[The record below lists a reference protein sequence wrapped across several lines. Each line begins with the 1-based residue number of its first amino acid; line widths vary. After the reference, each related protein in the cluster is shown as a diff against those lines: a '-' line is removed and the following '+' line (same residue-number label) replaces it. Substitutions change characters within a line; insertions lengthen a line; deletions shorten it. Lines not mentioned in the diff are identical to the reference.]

1 MARLSDLI
9 REGAPDSQSGGAWSS
24 KVESSSLHTDQAW
37 CGSTRLALGKIRET
51 IRSGK
56 SPQLTG
62 CLELARQLLQRLDQ
76 SDDLVKWALDGHT
89 EDYIVDNALHV
100 AVLGAKVGIG
110 LQYAQ
115 QDLERLVVACLLHDV
130 GMWALP
136 ASLLEK
142 KAALSEDERD
152 ILRTHPERGRRILF
166 SQGGVF
172 EWVSTISAQEHER
185 WDGSGY
191 PCRLKE
197 KQIAEPAQII
207 GLLDTLDAM
216 VTMRPYRQ
224 RLTPHQGIRDLFLH
238 AKTTFSLR
246 VLKGLGDQITLY
258 PIGTS
263 VRLNTGEI
271 GTVARVNGRFP
282 LRPVVTISKLGE
294 TQDVD
299 LSLGLSTHIVEVA

>member
-9 REGAPDSQSGGAWSS
+9 REGAPDSQSEGAWSP
-24 KVESSSLHTDQAW
+24 KVGSSSLHTDHAW
-37 CGSTRLALGKIRET
+37 CGSTRQALGKISAAV
-51 IRSGK
+51 RSGK
-56 SPQLTG
+56 SPQLTE
-62 CLELARQLLQRLDQ
+62 CIELARQLLQRLDQ
-76 SDDLVKWALDGHT
+76 SDELVKWALVGHT
-89 EDYIVDNALHV
+89 EDYLVDNALHV

-115 QDLERLVVACLLHDV
+115 QDLEQLVVACLLHDV

-136 ASLLEK
+136 ISLLEK
-142 KAALSEDERD
+142 KTALSEDERD

-207 GLLDTLDAM
+207 G
-216 VTMRPYRQ
+216 R
-224 RLTPHQGIRDLFLH
+224 G
-238 AKTTFSLR
+238 
-246 VLKGLGDQITLY
+246 
-258 PIGTS
+258 
-263 VRLNTGEI
+263 
-271 GTVARVNGRFP
+271 
-282 LRPVVTISKLGE
+282 
-294 TQDVD
+294 
-299 LSLGLSTHIVEVA
+299 